1 MGACSVQTRNNEE
14 ASVAGPEWEVK
25 RAVGENRG
33 ILKWSKQIGQG
44 SPGHG
49 KNLGFNSRW
58 NGKILEGFE
67 LKNGM
72 T

>member
-1 MGACSVQTRNNEE
+1 M
-14 ASVAGPEWEVK
+14 AGPEWEVK
-25 RAVGENRG
+25 RVVGEENRG
-33 ILKWSKQIGQG
+33 ILKWSEQIGQG

-49 KNLGFNSRW
+49 KTLGFNSRW